1 MRLLHMHLSGQLT
14 ENQWST
20 LLNLKSHKDKLKATD
35 TSFWP
40 DVDRNCQNIKIWANT
55 NVEQDVLEDL
65 ICIVRIVLNTRLQL
79 SRSIHPFLYTFTILF
94 SSSTISTTCQNMT
107 LWNSLL
113 IFIVRYQ

>member
-1 MRLLHMHLSGQLT
+1 MRLLHMRLSGQLT
-14 ENQWST
+14 ENQWSA
-20 LLNLKSHKDKLKATD
+20 LLNLKSHKDKLKITD

-40 DVDRNCQNIKIWANT
+40 DVDRACQDIKIWANT

-65 ICIVRIVLNTRLQL
+65 ICIVRIVLFTSLQI
-79 SRSIHPFLYTFTILF
+79 SRSMYPFLYTFTILF
-94 SSSTISTTCQNMT
+94 PSNTMSTTCLNMP